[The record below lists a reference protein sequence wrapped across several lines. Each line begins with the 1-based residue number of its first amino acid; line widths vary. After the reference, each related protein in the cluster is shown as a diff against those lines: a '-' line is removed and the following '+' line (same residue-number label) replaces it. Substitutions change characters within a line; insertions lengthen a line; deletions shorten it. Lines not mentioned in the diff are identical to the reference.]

1 MADTLGNIIL
11 TAGVW
16 TDLYSESG
24 IALGTQIIVQNIGVC
39 DVFLTSALDQPTDED
54 ARQISER
61 GVFLI
66 NDAGDSGAWAL
77 CSSSGAGLN
86 VSVA

>member
-16 TDLYSESG
+16 TDLYAEAN
-24 IALGTQIIVQNIGVC
+24 IAIGTQIIIQNIGVC
-39 DVFLTSALDQPTDED
+39 DIFLTTKAVIPTSED

-66 NDAGDSGAWAL
+66 NDDGDLGAWAL
-77 CSSSGAGLN
+77 CSSAGGGLN
-86 VSVA
+86 VSIA

>member
-1 MADTLGNIIL
+1 MADTLGNVIL

-16 TDLYSESG
+16 TDLYAESG

-39 DVFLTSALDQPTDED
+39 DIFLTSKALQPDDED

-66 NDAGDSGAWAL
+66 NDAGDLGAWAL
-77 CSSSGAGLN
+77 CSSSGGGLN
-86 VSVA
+86 VMVA